1 MSVRS
6 LAGGS
11 VAKILPA
18 MQKTQVRS
26 LGWEERQWQP
36 TPVFLLRKIHGQ
48 RSLAGYSP
56 WGCNKL
62 GMPECLSKHALS
74 VTVYYIKCM
83 KQAWF
88 AARIPEFN
96 SLVSLCP
103 SCWPWADPSKVP
115 VVVPNSCGW
124 CHMGSTDLHPAMVQI
139 IKTEQTTQFSLI
151 FTVSLLQNEALV
163 SYPSHYLAICE
174 IWTRMKKHPGL
185 PVTADSDLLSWEVIS
200 GGRREGAK
208 GGVDTG

>member
-11 VAKILPA
+11 VAKLLPA
-18 MQKTQVRS
+18 MHKTQVRS

-48 RSLAGYSP
+48 RSLSGYSP

-83 KQAWF
+83 KQAWLQLEF
-88 AARIPEFN
+88 LSSTPWSASAQVADLGQIPLKFQWLFQIVVGDVIWEA
-96 SLVSLCP
+96 LTYIQ
-103 SCWPWADPSKVP
+103 PWFKSSKQNKP
-115 VVVPNSCGW
+115 RS
-124 CHMGSTDLHPAMVQI
+124 
-139 IKTEQTTQFSLI
+139 
-151 FTVSLLQNEALV
+151 SLLF
-163 SYPSHYLAICE
+163 SRYLYSKMRH
-174 IWTRMKKHPGL
+174 W
-185 PVTADSDLLSWEVIS
+185 
-200 GGRREGAK
+200 
-208 GGVDTG
+208 